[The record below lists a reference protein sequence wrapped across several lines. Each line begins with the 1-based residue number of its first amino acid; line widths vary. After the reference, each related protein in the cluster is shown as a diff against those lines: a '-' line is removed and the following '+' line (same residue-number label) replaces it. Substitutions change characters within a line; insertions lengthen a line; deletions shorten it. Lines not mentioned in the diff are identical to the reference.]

1 MESPKL
7 FSPEMATAAAS
18 LNVMGRLIAVS
29 SPGWMNFA
37 RRAAP
42 TSEMPRRL
50 MARQASFD
58 HPLRRTPDADAHVV
72 IPEVDPF
79 GEIER

>member
-50 MARQASFD
+50 MARQASFTRRWLCEAA
-58 HPLRRTPDADAHVV
+58 HMLRELNKDS
-72 IPEVDPF
+72 
-79 GEIER
+79 G